1 MPASSASSASRSAVS
16 EVFSAGFTTT
26 VQPQASAGAIFHM
39 PIISGKFHGT
49 IAADDAHRLAHRVG
63 ERVRP
68 GRDDLSVDLVGEA
81 RVVGERVQHRRQV
94 LAADRRDRL
103 AGIEASSSHERV
115 LVALDELGEASSG
128 ARPRSAARIAAPRAV
143 ERRARRANG
152 GVHVGGAGLGDLCD
166 DLPGG
171 GIHRR
176 ELPAGDGRHAAA
188 TDQEVVVSK

>member
-1 MPASSASSASRSAVS
+1 M
-16 EVFSAGFTTT
+16 FSAGFSTT

-68 GRDDLSVDLVGEA
+68 GRDDLSVDLVGQA
-81 RVVGERVQHRRQV
+81 RVVAERVHHRRQV

-103 AGIEASSSHERV
+103 AGVERLELHQRI
-115 LVALDELGEASSG
+115 LVALDEVGELHQQASPVGG
-128 ARPRSAARIAAPRAV
+128 AHPAPRAAQ
-143 ERRARRANG
+143 RRARRGDG
-152 GVHVGGAGLGDLCD
+152 GVHVRGPGLGDVGD
-166 DLPGG
+166 HLPGG
-171 GIHRR
+171 GVHRR